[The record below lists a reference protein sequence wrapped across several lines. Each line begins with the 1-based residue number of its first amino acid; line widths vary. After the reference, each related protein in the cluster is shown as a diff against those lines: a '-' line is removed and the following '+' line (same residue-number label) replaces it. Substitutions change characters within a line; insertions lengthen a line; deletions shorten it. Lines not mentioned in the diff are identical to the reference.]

1 MSRAND
7 VVQRTRGPVV
17 PLNICFDAD
26 GRVDFSAVRSYVD
39 WLCEN
44 GAPVL
49 LLTYG
54 SSEYAYLSD
63 GDVWRLTAEI
73 AEVNAGRAL
82 FVAATGWWNVTRCRD
97 YLKHADA
104 VGADAVKVQVHPSY
118 PTGRDAYLRFF
129 DLIEAASDIPLWLL
143 DPPLATG
150 IELAARDNVV
160 GAKVHDTSEY
170 HTMTRETLDLDFA
183 TVCAGQMRSMVFGY
197 LLGSP
202 AYLCTVAP
210 FAPRIAFEFFV
221 ELEARQ
227 YDDAM
232 AMACRYEDPW
242 LKEAVE
248 IGWIHA
254 IKEAIRQRGLYPS
267 GNPCPPQ
274 PAATPEQKARVAKAL
289 EDVFGFRP
297 SSPL

>member
-26 GRVDFSAVRSYVD
+26 GSADFGAVRSYVD

-63 GDVWRLTAEI
+63 DDVWRLTAEI
-73 AEVNAGRAL
+73 AEVSAGRAL
-82 FVAATGWWNVTRCRD
+82 FVAATGWWNVPRCRD
-97 YLKHADA
+97 YMKHADA
-104 VGADAVKVQVHPSY
+104 VGADAVKVQVHPNY
-118 PTGRDAYLRFF
+118 PAARDEYLRLF
-129 DLIEAASDIPLWLL
+129 DLIETASDIPLWLL
-143 DPPLATG
+143 DPPLTTG

-202 AYLCTVAP
+202 AYLCTIAP
-210 FAPRIAFEFFV
+210 FAPRIAFDFFT
-221 ELEARQ
+221 ELEARRF
-227 YDDAM
+227 DEAM

-248 IGWIHA
+248 IGWVHA
-254 IKEAIRQRGLYPS
+254 IKEAIRQRGLYPN
-267 GNPCPPQ
+267 GDPCQPQ
-274 PAATPEQKARVAKAL
+274 PATTPEQKARVAKII
-289 EDVFGFRP
+289 EDVFGLLP
-297 SSPL
+297 VSPP